1 MAGVVED
8 YVGYFAAI
16 GVLSL
21 SYVALRALYTLW
33 GGFKSYVI
41 VLGIDVKSLGE
52 WAGMLLCFSGLLLS
66 QRGHATRY
74 LTPATPATPA
84 SYLK

>member
-8 YVGYFAAI
+8 YACYFAAI

-33 GGFKSYVI
+33 RGFKSYVI
-41 VLGIDVKSLGE
+41 GLGVDVKSLGQ
-52 WAGMLLCFSGLLLS
+52 WAGMLRFLVFLLPRFVLKYA
-66 QRGHATRY
+66 GERY
-74 LTPATPATPA
+74 D
-84 SYLK
+84 